1 MTALPQR
8 LLAVVALALGGC
20 SADFHPPRIGD
31 TACLDTQVVDFH
43 IEMWRAV
50 EICGTPLPNLTGDY
64 YLQQYAAAW
73 DISYRIN
80 PVLDAQI
87 KRQHWK
93 ELIQTGSLIPGGY
106 GLTSAELR

>member
-8 LLAVVALALGGC
+8 LLAVVALTLGGC
-20 SADFHPPRIGD
+20 SADFHPSRPGD

-43 IEMWRAV
+43 VEMWRAV

-87 KRQHWK
+87 KRQHWN

-106 GLTSAELR
+106 GLASAELR